1 MVLLELLSS
10 VFTAVLVGEVMSIV
24 AHRRHINKA
33 REERMDGIQA
43 LLFECDVPRD
53 IRQQLRKWAV
63 RAAWSRSVVWDARPV
78 CSIVIPFSRL
88 GRYLCTPAFVLAPV
102 CGAVL
107 RTPGVF
113 VFLSSSVS
121 LTAVSSKPR
130 P

>member
-1 MVLLELLSS
+1 MCGLCARAEYIFVVLLELLSS

-63 RAAWSRSVVWDARPV
+63 RAAWSRFRGLGRT
-78 CSIVIPFSRL
+78 SRL
-88 GRYLCTPAFVLAPV
+88 
-102 CGAVL
+102 
-107 RTPGVF
+107 
-113 VFLSSSVS
+113 
-121 LTAVSSKPR
+121 
-130 P
+130 